1 MSHASSV
8 YGNIRSRSPLEN
20 TMDIEGGGALP
31 LSSLGIDPK
40 HGAKTFSRVGSASP
54 VRILQIIFSI
64 ILILLTSSPVPLFQ
78 YNHSLTL

>member
-8 YGNIRSRSPLEN
+8 YGNIRSRSQLEN
-20 TMDIEGGGALP
+20 NMDIEGGGALP

-54 VRILQIIFSI
+54 VC
-64 ILILLTSSPVPLFQ
+64 
-78 YNHSLTL
+78 